1 MVRLLLFLIAALL
14 IATGAAW
21 LADNPGNVAIQVGD
35 TLVQMRL
42 GMLVLSVAA
51 VGLLLALLFEVYRWV
66 TRAPGR
72 YRSVR
77 RRSREL
83 KGWQELSM
91 GLVAAAAGDPA
102 GLRGHARQA
111 MKLMP
116 TNPAVRVLTAQTALL
131 EGREDLALAQYQEML
146 DDPTTEL
153 LAIRGLLTGAMNR
166 QDWDE
171 ALDYLGLAR
180 RKHAAAPWVIQTSF
194 DLFTRT
200 RRWRD
205 AITMLEDMQRLRML
219 EPALLTRRSAVLSH
233 MLSVDAV
240 EHDRLRL
247 AVREGR
253 KACDG
258 DPSFVPAALVT
269 SEVARRL
276 GKTGEA
282 RKILERAWGASP
294 HPQVAQAYAA
304 MVPPETAAEKL
315 ARCQR
320 LLDLQ
325 PNHVEAHLSLAEL
338 AMNAHDWDRARELLE
353 RALQLGPTARVYRL
367 MAEVERAAGMS
378 GERVQEWLTRA
389 VDASPD
395 PTWVCEETG
404 AVMAQW
410 HPFGPNGKFDSLRW
424 TTPPKVTALAGLSEP
439 PGPMLILNES
449 DRLPSH
455 A

>member
-14 IATGAAW
+14 IASGAAW
-21 LADNPGNVAIQVGD
+21 LADHPGSATIDIGNAVIE
-35 TLVQMRL
+35 MRL
-42 GMLVLSVAA
+42 GMLVLAIAIVAI
-51 VGLLLALLFEVYRWV
+51 VLAILFEIYRWV
-66 TRAPGR
+66 TRAPRR
-72 YRSVR
+72 YRGWR

-111 MKLMP
+111 IKLIP

-131 EGREDLALAQYQEML
+131 EGREDLAEAQYKEML
-146 DDPTTEL
+146 DDPATEL
-153 LAIRGLLTGAMNR
+153 LAIRGLLTSAMRR
-166 QDWDE
+166 QNFDE

-200 RRWRD
+200 GRWRD
-205 AITMLEDMQRLRML
+205 AITMLEDMQRLRMM
-219 EPALLTRRSAVLSH
+219 EPALITRRRAVLLH
-233 MLSVDAV
+233 MLAVDAV
-240 EHDRLRL
+240 ERDKLRE
-247 AVREGR
+247 AIREGR
-253 KACDG
+253 RAVDLQPG
-258 DPSFVPAALVT
+258 FPPAALVT
-269 SEVARRL
+269 SDVARRL
-276 GKTGEA
+276 GKTSEA

-294 HPQVAQAYAA
+294 HPLVAQAYATL
-304 MVPPETAAEKL
+304 MPTETPAERL
-315 ARCQR
+315 SRCQR

-353 RALQLGPTARVYRL
+353 RALQLEPTARVFRL

-389 VDASPD
+389 VDAPPD
-395 PTWVCEETG
+395 PAWVDDETG
-404 AVMAQW
+404 AVLAQW
-410 HPFGPNGKFDSLRW
+410 QPFGPGGHFDSLRW
-424 TTPPKVTALAGLSEP
+424 TTPPKVSALAGLSEP
-439 PGPMLILNES
+439 LGPMLVLSEA
-449 DRLPSH
+449 DRVH
-455 A
+455 GAA

>member
-1 MVRLLLFLIAALL
+1 MVRLLLFLIAAVV

-21 LADNPGNVAIQVGD
+21 LADHPGSVAIQFGD
-35 TLVQMRL
+35 TLIEMRL
-42 GMLVLSVAA
+42 GMLVLAIGVI
-51 VGLLLALLFEVYRWV
+51 GLVIALLFEIYRWV
-66 TRAPGR
+66 TRAPVR
-72 YRSVR
+72 YRHWR
-77 RRSREL
+77 HRTREL

-102 GLRGHARQA
+102 GLRLHARQA
-111 MKLMP
+111 MKLIP
-116 TNPAVRVLTAQTALL
+116 SNPAVRVLTAQTALL
-131 EGREDLALAQYQEML
+131 EGREDLAEAQYQEML

-153 LAIRGLLTGAMNR
+153 LAIRGLLNGAMNR
-166 QDWDE
+166 QSYDE

-200 RRWRD
+200 SRWRD
-205 AITMLEDMQRLRML
+205 AITMLEDMQRLRIL
-219 EPALLTRRSAVLSH
+219 EPALITRRRAVLEH
-233 MLSVDAV
+233 MLAVDAV
-240 EHDRLRL
+240 ERDRLRE
-247 AVREGR
+247 AIRDGR
-253 KACDG
+253 KACEG

-276 GKTGEA
+276 GKLPEA
-282 RKILERAWGASP
+282 RKALERAWGASP

-304 MVPPETAAEKL
+304 LVPNETPAEKL

-353 RALQLGPTARVYRL
+353 RALQLEPTARVYRL

-389 VDASPD
+389 VDAPPD

-410 HPFGPNGKFDSLRW
+410 QPFGPNGKFDSLRW
-424 TTPPKVTALAGLSEP
+424 TTPPKVVPMAGLSEP
-439 PGPMLILNES
+439 PGPMLMLNEA
-449 DRLPSH
+449 DRVSSH